1 MTEKELKKLS
11 RAELLELLVYQ
22 TKKVEDLQDEL
33 DEANRRL
40 ANRRIML
47 RNAGSIAEAALEI
60 NEVFQAAQAAA
71 DQYLENVKRNA
82 AKSQK

>member
-1 MTEKELKKLS
+1 MTEKELRKLN

-22 TKKVEDLQDEL
+22 TKQVEDLQEAL

-47 RNAGSIAEAALEI
+47 RNAGSIAEAALQI
-60 NEVFQAAQAAA
+60 NEVFEAAQRAA

-82 AKSQK
+82 RS

>member
-1 MTEKELKKLS
+1 MTEKELRKLN

-22 TKKVEDLQDEL
+22 TKQVEDLQEAL

-47 RNAGSIAEAALEI
+47 RNAGSIAEAALQI
-60 NEVFQAAQAAA
+60 NEVFEAAQRAA
-71 DQYLENVKRNA
+71 DQYLEHVKRNA
-82 AKSQK
+82 RS

>member
-82 AKSQK
+82 AKPQR

>member
-1 MTEKELKKLS
+1 MTEEELKKLS

-47 RNAGSIAEAALEI
+47 RNAGSIAEASLEI
-60 NEVFQAAQAAA
+60 NEVFRAAQAAA

-82 AKSQK
+82 ARQQ

>member
-47 RNAGSIAEAALEI
+47 RNAGSIAEASLEI
-60 NEVFQAAQAAA
+60 NEVFRAAQAAA

-82 AKSQK
+82 ARQQ

>member
-47 RNAGSIAEAALEI
+47 RNAGSIAEASLEI
-60 NEVFQAAQAAA
+60 NEVFRAAQTAA

-82 AKSQK
+82 ARQQ